1 MARSGPFRPDER
13 PHRFLF
19 NLQPVDDYHK
29 ETKKYLAQCRVLHDV
44 QRGSNTKFYHSFS
57 HFISFYFSSSRNLIV
72 YRRRC
77 DPILRRR
84 PRNPS
89 NSSQASCE
97 SSNLLSNYLL
107 SNNRESQ
114 GEQKARSLSI
124 SFDRF
129 EPTKVSRCLLVPRFC
144 SDTFGTWLIHW
155 KWAQRWYGSV
165 TIDTVSAT
173 LHRCRLWSKDRG
185 VSR

>member
-1 MARSGPFRPDER
+1 MRSVWCVNRVKRTEYIFFYRGHFHLFRSLLLCSGQRLSCVVLFRSSVPEMARSGPFRPDER

-29 ETKKYLAQCRVLHDV
+29 ETKKYLARCRVRHDV

-114 GEQKARSLSI
+114 GEQ
-124 SFDRF
+124 
-129 EPTKVSRCLLVPRFC
+129 
-144 SDTFGTWLIHW
+144 
-155 KWAQRWYGSV
+155 
-165 TIDTVSAT
+165 
-173 LHRCRLWSKDRG
+173 
-185 VSR
+185 

>member
-1 MARSGPFRPDER
+1 MRSVWCVNRVKRTEYIFFFYRGHFHLFRSLLLCSGQRLSCVVLFRSSLPEMARSGPFRPDER
-13 PHRFLF
+13 PHRSLF

-72 YRRRC
+72 YRCRC

-114 GEQKARSLSI
+114 GEQ
-124 SFDRF
+124 
-129 EPTKVSRCLLVPRFC
+129 
-144 SDTFGTWLIHW
+144 
-155 KWAQRWYGSV
+155 
-165 TIDTVSAT
+165 
-173 LHRCRLWSKDRG
+173 
-185 VSR
+185 